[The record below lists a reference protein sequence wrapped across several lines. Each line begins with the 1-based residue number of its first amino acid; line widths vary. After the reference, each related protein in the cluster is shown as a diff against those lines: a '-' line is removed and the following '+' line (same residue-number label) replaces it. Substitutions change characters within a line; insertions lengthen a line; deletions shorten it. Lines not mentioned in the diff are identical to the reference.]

1 MRFFPGNLGRPRY
14 LATLRTYRYLERVT
28 KPPEDLQANPEAQRA
43 VVNFLFADKLGI
55 IPEADAAEIKCGD
68 GSVIPIYLEWQRQP
82 KGGRTLLLKCWR
94 CQKPSTVWM
103 EGWRR
108 WPLLQGSPRRLAVP
122 SMCRVALFIRRWSFG
137 YPRRNHVAHP
147 EASVPELLLAPP

>member
-55 IPEADAAEIKCGD
+55 IGVLCLTYFCAFPPSGID
-68 GSVIPIYLEWQRQP
+68 IPP
-82 KGGRTLLLKCWR
+82 MM
-94 CQKPSTVWM
+94 CQSFPS
-103 EGWRR
+103 
-108 WPLLQGSPRRLAVP
+108 
-122 SMCRVALFIRRWSFG
+122 RV
-137 YPRRNHVAHP
+137 
-147 EASVPELLLAPP
+147 